1 MKKII
6 EQLRNADIGV
16 VLVDEPL
23 SNHTTWRIGGPADLM
38 LIPKSKEAL
47 IQCMKIVYEHRVPWT
62 VIGRGSNLLVRD
74 GGIRGVVFKIGV
86 GLDHI
91 HFDGHEVYAEA
102 GFSFIKLAVLAGK
115 EGLSGLEF
123 AGGIPGSVGGALF
136 MNAGAHG
143 SEVARILKFVEVL
156 HEVGTLVTLTPEE
169 MKFSYRKS
177 ILQGQKSIVTSA
189 RFQLERGDRKAISE
203 ALAIHKDR
211 RRQTQPLQLPCAG
224 SVFRNPLPQYAGQLI
239 ESLGLKGHRIGGA
252 EISNLHANFIVNVNN
267 AKAKDVLNLIEMVRE
282 KVKNEYNIQIIPE
295 VEVIGEERE
304 ELLK

>member
-1 MKKII
+1 MI
-6 EQLRNADIGV
+6 EQLREADVGV

-38 LIPKSKEAL
+38 LIPKSKDAL
-47 IQCMKIVYEHRVPWT
+47 IKSMKIIYENRVPWT

-74 GGIRGVVFKIGV
+74 GGIRGVVFKIGE

-91 HFDGHEVYAEA
+91 HFDGDEVYAEA

-115 EGLSGLEF
+115 EGLAGLEF
-123 AGGIPGSVGGALF
+123 AGGIPGTVGGALF

-143 SEVARILKFVEVL
+143 SEVARILKFGEVL
-156 HEVGTLVTLTPEE
+156 HEDGTLVTLTPEE
-169 MKFSYRKS
+169 MQFSYRKS
-177 ILQGQKSIVTSA
+177 ILQGQKSIVTAA
-189 RFQLERGDRKAISE
+189 RFQLERGDRKSITE
-203 ALAIHKDR
+203 ALASHKDR

-252 EISNLHANFIVNVNN
+252 EISNLHANFIVNVNM
-267 AKAKDVLNLIEMVRE
+267 AKAKDVLNLIEMIRE
-282 KVKNEYNIQIIPE
+282 KVNNEYNIQIIPE
-295 VEVIGEERE
+295 VEVIGEE
-304 ELLK
+304 LLK